1 VTAEC
6 LRYDILPTLGNG
18 RLVLAFSGWMD
29 GGDVSTGTVEWLIT
43 VLDAHEVARID
54 PEGFYIYNFP
64 GSMEVSALFRPH
76 TRIVDGA
83 VRAFDPPRNCFYS
96 APEQNLLL
104 FRGREPHLNWNAF
117 ADAIF
122 DLAARTGVTRI
133 YFVGSFGGTVPH
145 TREPRLWCT
154 VSEDTLKTELIPYGV
169 RFTTYDGPAGFATQ
183 LVCQA
188 RDRGV
193 QMVAV
198 VAEIPAYIQGTNPK
212 AIDAAVRF
220 LAAVL
225 NLTVPLGRLRELSAV
240 WEDKVNEVL
249 ERKPELVAHIRKLEE
264 DYDNEVFDTQMG
276 ELKEWLERQ
285 GIRVD

>member
-83 VRAFDPPRNCFYS
+83 VRAFDPPHNCFYS

-122 DLAARTGVTRI
+122 ELTARTGITRI

-154 VSEDTLKTELIPYGV
+154 VSDDALKAELMPYGV
-169 RFTTYDGPAGFATQ
+169 SFTTYDGPAGFATQ
-183 LVCQA
+183 LVRQA

-193 QMVAV
+193 QMVNV

-212 AIDAAVRF
+212 AIDAGVRF

>member
-1 VTAEC
+1 MTAEC

-83 VRAFDPPRNCFYS
+83 VRAFDPPHNCFYS

-122 DLAARTGVTRI
+122 ELTARTGITRI

-154 VSEDTLKTELIPYGV
+154 VSDDALKAELMPYGV
-169 RFTTYDGPAGFATQ
+169 SFTTYDGPAGFATQ
-183 LVCQA
+183 LVRQA

-193 QMVAV
+193 QMVNV